1 MLRSVRAT
9 AGAGRNVL
17 APRIAPRLL
26 CTCKY
31 SSVSSLSASA
41 VPQRPHHAQPQT
53 RNLAAC
59 PPNRSI
65 TYSSSETSTPHPS
78 EWPPAREPRA
88 TPLARFKSLLTSI
101 GALRRSDRSRT
112 SASTSPRIGCRLHR
126 QGLWYSEGSSRH
138 RKYAIWTWY
147 ANHRPPLPPSR
158 LQLGPIREY
167 GHLPL

>member
-1 MLRSVRAT
+1 MCLLARS
-9 AGAGRNVL
+9 L
-17 APRIAPRLL
+17 AHPGKLLPPCFDQYGLQPALAETSWRRGSLQDCFAHASTPASPHSPPRL
-26 CTCKY
+26 
-31 SSVSSLSASA
+31 S
-41 VPQRPHHAQPQT
+41 PQRPHHAQPQT

-112 SASTSPRIGCRLHR
+112 SASTSPRIGCRLP
-126 QGLWYSEGSSRH
+126 SSG
-138 RKYAIWTWY
+138 
-147 ANHRPPLPPSR
+147 PLVF
-158 LQLGPIREY
+158 
-167 GHLPL
+167 